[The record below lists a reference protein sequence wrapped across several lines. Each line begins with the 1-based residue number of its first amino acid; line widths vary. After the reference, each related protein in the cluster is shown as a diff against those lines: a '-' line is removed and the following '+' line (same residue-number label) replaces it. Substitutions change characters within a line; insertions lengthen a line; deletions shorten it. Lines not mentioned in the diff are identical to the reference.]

1 MNEKDKNKLE
11 INDAS
16 PEAVKVMLDYMYTG
30 TVPTNISN
38 IVVDL
43 LHLADKYGL
52 GSLKKACERCL
63 MEDLCAENAVNTMI
77 YADRCGEGYLR
88 LLARF
93 FKIEMFR

>member
-16 PEAVKVMLDYMYTG
+16 PEAVKAMLDYMYTG

-38 IVVDL
+38 IVVEL

-52 GSLKKACERCL
+52 GSLKRACERSL
-63 MEDLCAENAVNTMI
+63 LDDLTVENAVNTMSWWTGGI
-77 YADRCGEGYLR
+77 YN
-88 LLARF
+88 
-93 FKIEMFR
+93 